1 MLLLRA
7 ARVADL
13 HRRPIR
19 TASGLPLKV
28 TPAITAKARRIV
40 KEHVLLSAGSALI
53 PEPIL
58 CTTAVTAAHL
68 RMLDE
73 LSRHYQKPFDAK
85 AVRVLL
91 IGALGGGVM
100 ALFLGRPGSRRAIA
114 ALAPVIIPLW
124 FVGGCLVAGTLTHLM
139 GLAFIRHYERGGTYL
154 TFDWAKFRQKLL
166 ALVGLNGAKAA
177 IAGRLQPA

>member
-1 MLLLRA
+1 
-7 ARVADL
+7 
-13 HRRPIR
+13 
-19 TASGLPLKV
+19 LKV
-28 TPAITAKARRIV
+28 TPAITAQARIIV
-40 KEHVLLSAGSALI
+40 RDHVLLSAGSALI

-91 IGALGGGVM
+91 VGAMGGGVM
-100 ALFLGRPGSRRAIA
+100 ALFLGRPGSRKAIT

-124 FVGGCLVAGTLTHLM
+124 FIGGCLVAGTLTHLM
-139 GLAFIRHYERGGTYL
+139 GLAFIRHYERGGTYDS
-154 TFDWAKFRQKLL
+154 FDWAKFREKLL
-166 ALVGLNGAKAA
+166 ALVGLDGAKAKIEA
-177 IAGRLQPA
+177 ALQPA